1 MRRLRGFSLFELILV
16 VTIVVILA
24 SVLLDRVLRYQEEAE
39 KAAMEHTVGV
49 IKSALNLKVAG
60 LLARDQ
66 AAEMEKL
73 IQENPMNWL
82 ADRPR
87 NYLGEYFDP
96 GPEDTAPGHWYFDL
110 KTRHLVYVV
119 QRGEHFIPGPDG
131 RKWVRFRAKVVY
143 NEPRGGMRPGLQAK
157 EIGGVRL
164 EAVEKYSWFEK

>member
-1 MRRLRGFSLFELILV
+1 MVKLRGFSLFELILV
-16 VTIVVILA
+16 ATIVAILA
-24 SVLLDRVLRYQEEAE
+24 SVLLDRVLIYQEEAE
-39 KAAMEHTVGV
+39 KAAMEQTVGI
-49 IKSALNLKVAG
+49 IKSALNLKAAG

-73 IQENPMNWL
+73 TQENPMNWL

-96 GPEDTAPGHWYFDL
+96 RPEDTAPGHWYFDS
-110 KTRHLVYVV
+110 KTRQLVYVV

-143 NEPRGGMRPGLQAK
+143 NEPRGGAQPGPQSR

-164 EAVEKYSWFEK
+164 DAVEKYSWLAK